1 MSWTGNEKCHGSLRS
16 ENTSV
21 CLDTSEHD
29 LTRLQYHLSHVPKEW
44 ENQPLSSHAGNML
57 SPTPRF
63 FSGGTFPLT
72 KEKHRKSMTGKKTIS
87 PGDPLVLSSVPH
99 QFSGEPVMGWSS
111 KQFCTP
117 GTTAKSLSHR
127 AKWGKQRARRS
138 TQKDTVPGAKNV
150 GLYPQ
155 TAILTG
161 KKDDD

>member
-72 KEKHRKSMTGKKTIS
+72 KEKHRKSMTGKKKRYLQEILWFYPAFHINFQGNRWWDGHPSNFAPQVRPQNLCLT
-87 PGDPLVLSSVPH
+87 GR
-99 QFSGEPVMGWSS
+99 SGESS
-111 KQFCTP
+111 ERV
-117 GTTAKSLSHR
+117 A
-127 AKWGKQRARRS
+127 ARRR
-138 TQKDTVPGAKNV
+138 TRFQVLKMWVYTPKR
-150 GLYPQ
+150 Q
-155 TAILTG
+155 F
-161 KKDDD
+161 